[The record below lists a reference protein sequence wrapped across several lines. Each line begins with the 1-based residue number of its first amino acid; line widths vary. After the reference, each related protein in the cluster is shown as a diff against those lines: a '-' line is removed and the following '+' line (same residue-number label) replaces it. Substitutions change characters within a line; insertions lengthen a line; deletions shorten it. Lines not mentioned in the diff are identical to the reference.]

1 MTDAER
7 EMDRPG
13 PLITRPWWRRPG
25 GIGIALF
32 VGSSF
37 VLWGYA
43 FSGLARRTPPD
54 TLRDAAYAT
63 TAEPICKAALDD
75 VLALPRAMTAKTA
88 TERAVTLDQATDR
101 LDTLVTDLQTIPST
115 STFDTDILTQWLG
128 DWDRY
133 RSDRRAY
140 AEALRQDSKA
150 KFTLT
155 ARRGEDYTKTMDAM
169 AKVNRMPSCA
179 TPGDVG

>member
-1 MTDAER
+1 MTTSDLDTGAPAGTR
-7 EMDRPG
+7 R
-13 PLITRPWWRRPG
+13 RPWWKRPG
-25 GIGIALF
+25 GIATAVF
-32 VGSSF
+32 VAGSFS
-37 VLWGYA
+37 LWGYA
-43 FSGLARRTPPD
+43 FSGLAKRTPPD
-54 TLRDAAYAT
+54 TLRDANFAA

-101 LDTLVTDLQTIPST
+101 LDRLVVDLSVIPTT
-115 STFDTDILTQWLG
+115 SAFDADIVAQWFD

-140 AEALRQDSKA
+140 AEVLRVDSTA

-155 ARRGEDYTKTMDAM
+155 ARRGEDYTKTMDSM